1 MLCKLNLLRKI
12 LLPAAGLCALALAPA
27 AMAQTKVA
35 VINTQRAILET
46 ADIKKASSDLQMKF
60 KPRQEQMEKLQREIA
75 DIQTQLEASAG
86 KLSAGGQA
94 DLEAQNQR
102 KQREAMRISEEL
114 QADVDRERNEILQ
127 RAQTR
132 MSEVLKKIGEE
143 KGFDVLV
150 DTTALPFFKPAL
162 DVTEDAI
169 KAYDKAYPAK

>member
-12 LLPAAGLCALALAPA
+12 LLPAAGLFALALAPA

-46 ADIKKASSDLQMKF
+46 ADIKKASNDLQLKF

-143 KGFDVLV
+143 KGYDVLV
-150 DTTALPFFKPAL
+150 DTTALPFFKPTL